1 MASLPCYSFTYAVL
15 VVLGGDETQTISAF
29 FNLCLL
35 VNYFNSRASFSEKRM
50 ILCLIPSP
58 LVSVRAPFIIFSPL
72 SEIGKETQDPS
83 GLTSS
88 L

>member
-1 MASLPCYSFTYAVL
+1 M
-15 VVLGGDETQTISAF
+15 
-29 FNLCLL
+29 
-35 VNYFNSRASFSEKRM
+35 NYFNSRAPFSEKRM
-50 ILCLIPSP
+50 ILYLIPSP

-83 GLTSS
+83 GLISS